1 MRDEILMLFE
11 KNRSMNVK
19 ELQKELGI
27 TTSRDF
33 KEMCVCLNELEDERK
48 LYNNHVKYIL
58 IDNKNLV
65 AGKARDVSPME
76 YAVFNREN
84 KVYVPKTDSRIL
96 LDSDEVLVKVSPKG
110 NEVVHIYE
118 RGIKYVVGTFVN
130 TRRGLKFRS
139 DVDLHTSF
147 DVLNEKDFALSNNM
161 KAVVKVV
168 EYTAPLKVKIV
179 KLLGK
184 EDEPG
189 VDVTGIL

>member
-96 LDSDEVLVKVSPKG
+96 LDSDEVLSLI
-110 NEVVHIYE
+110 HI
-118 RGIKYVVGTFVN
+118 
-130 TRRGLKFRS
+130 
-139 DVDLHTSF
+139 
-147 DVLNEKDFALSNNM
+147 
-161 KAVVKVV
+161 
-168 EYTAPLKVKIV
+168 
-179 KLLGK
+179 
-184 EDEPG
+184 
-189 VDVTGIL
+189 